1 MSKPYIGMVS
11 TLYIKRLAGSASSPA
26 RSVPRSNPGRLYI
39 SAPRLMKTTLIY
51 ILSSVCLAACSPSQP
66 AAAQTPVVWT
76 IAPPRVVMKN
86 GAIASVRIDAKI
98 QDGWHIYSITQ
109 PAGGPIPT
117 RITVPPGQP
126 FGAAGDSKP
135 SVPPRVAFDDAFH
148 MNVQLHEKAVG
159 FMVPIRS
166 TAPVTASDSVHV
178 NVRYQACNASLC
190 LPPQTAKLV
199 APVSVVLR

>member
-1 MSKPYIGMVS
+1 
-11 TLYIKRLAGSASSPA
+11 
-26 RSVPRSNPGRLYI
+26 
-39 SAPRLMKTTLIY
+39 MKTTLIY
-51 ILSSVCLAACSPSQP
+51 TLFALGLAACAPGQP

-76 IAPPRVVMKN
+76 IAPLRVVMEN
-86 GAIASVRIDAKI
+86 GATANVRIDAKI

-117 RITVPPGQP
+117 RITIPSGQP

-135 SVPPRVAFDDAFH
+135 SAQPRVAFDDAFH

-159 FMVPIRS
+159 FIVPIRS
-166 TAPVTASDSVHV
+166 TAPAAASDSVHV

-199 APVSVVLR
+199 APVSVVPR